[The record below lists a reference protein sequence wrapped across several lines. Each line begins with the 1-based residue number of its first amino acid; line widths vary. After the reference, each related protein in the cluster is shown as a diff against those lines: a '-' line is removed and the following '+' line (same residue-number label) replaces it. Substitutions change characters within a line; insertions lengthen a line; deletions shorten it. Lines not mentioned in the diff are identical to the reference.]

1 MVQTSG
7 VRTVRAAAALSAVVA
22 SAATLSACTSP
33 STGPTVAV
41 FTAVPAAG
49 AGALGADAAVI
60 TRRLGVLGERSDS
73 ASVRGTEVVVSG
85 PRLKVPAAD
94 LARTGRFSIRQV
106 LCGAPTYSPLPGGP
120 PPGPL
125 PACGS
130 RYATTVANLGIDPSA
145 GAANGYTAVDVPP
158 DPAFAPY
165 PSTSTDDPNR
175 TELLS
180 GDPVVG
186 AQQYQRFVVGRA
198 APDALSVASAS
209 AVFDTSIDAWA
220 VMYTLTPTGAR
231 AWDRAA
237 AAGFHRYVAID
248 LDGLVESAPIIQP
261 VSSTF
266 SSFGGRGEI
275 SGNFTATSAKVE
287 ASLLD
292 SGPLDAPLRLQ
303 TG

>member
-1 MVQTSG
+1 V
-7 VRTVRAAAALSAVVA
+7 AAALSTVVA
-22 SAATLSACTSP
+22 SAVALSACTSP
-33 STGPTVAV
+33 SSGATVAV
-41 FTAVPAAG
+41 FTAVHRAG
-49 AGALGADAAVI
+49 VGALAGDAAVI
-60 TRRLGVLGERSDS
+60 TKRLGVLGERTDS
-73 ASVRGTEVVVSG
+73 ASVRGTEVIVSG

-106 LCGAPTYSPLPGGP
+106 LCGAPAYSPLPGGRRPLGTLP
-120 PPGPL
+120 P
-125 PACGS
+125 CGA
-130 RYATTVANLGIDPSA
+130 RYATTAANLGIDPSVS
-145 GAANGYTAVDVPP
+145 AANGYTASEVPP

-165 PSTSTDDPNR
+165 PSTSIDDPNR

-180 GDPVVG
+180 GDPVAG
-186 AQQYQRFVVGRA
+186 AQQYPRFVVGPA

-231 AWDRAA
+231 AWDGAA

-292 SGPLDAPLRLQ
+292 SGPLDAPLRLR